1 MRNRGFFVILLI
13 MFALIGAAVINGCS
27 KSPRNVGADGY
38 YFEKE
43 TFTHTSFPVE
53 VVLVQSDAE
62 MVKLIREAKNI
73 QGEIDP
79 KAVAAFSSL
88 RSDGRCKIYMIDP
101 KIRYEPQWYG
111 HEFVHCVYG
120 VWHQEPQSGR

>member
-1 MRNRGFFVILLI
+1 MKSKFFYGLVVMFFVLLLI
-13 MFALIGAAVINGCS
+13 VITSCDS
-27 KSPRNVGADGY
+27 KPKRVGVDGY

-62 MVKLIREAKNI
+62 MARLIREAKNV
-73 QGEIDP
+73 QGEVDP
-79 KAVAAFSSL
+79 KAVAAFSSI
-88 RSDGRCKIYMIDP
+88 RSDGRCKVYMIDP
-101 KIRYEPQWYG
+101 KIRYEPQWIG

-120 VWHQEPQSGR
+120 VWHQEPQPGR